1 MKILDDLIYG
11 RNPVKEA
18 LKSGRNLREI
28 LISKKSSGVTEILRL
43 AKEKSVIIKFV
54 DPKKF
59 QIFKE
64 NTQGVVAYCSAIK
77 FSNFLNVL
85 DSLKKNKEIP
95 FILICDH
102 IQDPHNLG
110 ALLRTAY
117 AVGVNC
123 VILPKR
129 RNAPINAVVEKASV
143 GAINFLD
150 ICLVTNLVQTIKKLQ
165 ELGIFIYCADVKGE
179 TFYKYN
185 LKGSIALVV
194 GSEGKGASLLV
205 KKSCDAL
212 LKIPMKN
219 PIDSLNVSV
228 AGAIIMYEISKQIF
242 FS

>member
-1 MKILDDLIYG
+1 MDDLIYG

-28 LISKKSSGVTEILRL
+28 IISKKSSGITEILKL
-43 AKEKSVIIKFV
+43 AKEKSVVVKFV

-59 QIFKE
+59 QNFEE

-77 FSNFLNVL
+77 FSDFFDVL
-85 DSLKKNKEIP
+85 DSLKKNNKTP

-129 RNAPINAVVEKASV
+129 RTAPINAIVEKTSV
-143 GAINFLD
+143 GAVNFLD

-165 ELGIFIYCADVKGE
+165 ELGIFVYCADMKGDV
-179 TFYKYN
+179 FYEYN
-185 LKGSIALVV
+185 LKGPVALVV

-242 FS
+242 FM

>member
-1 MKILDDLIYG
+1 MKFLDDLIYG

-28 LISKKSSGVTEILRL
+28 LISKKSSGLTEILRL
-43 AKEKSVIIKFV
+43 AKEKAVIVKFV

-59 QIFKE
+59 QHFNE
-64 NTQGVVAYCSAIK
+64 NTQGVVAYCSSIK
-77 FSNFLNVL
+77 FSNIFDVLN
-85 DSLKKNKEIP
+85 SLKEKNKVP
-95 FILICDH
+95 FFLICDH
-102 IQDPHNLG
+102 IKDPHNLG

-129 RNAPINAVVEKASV
+129 RTAPINAVVEKASV

-150 ICLVTNLVQTIKKLQ
+150 ICLVTNLVQTIKKLK
-165 ELGIFIYCADVKGE
+165 ERGIFIYCADMQGDV
-179 TFYKYN
+179 FYKYN
-185 LKGSIALVV
+185 LKGPIALVV
-194 GSEGKGASLLV
+194 GSEGKGVSLLV

-219 PIDSLNVSV
+219 NIDSLNVSV
-228 AGAIIMYEISKQIF
+228 AGGIIMYEISKQIF
-242 FS
+242 FT